1 MSEKFTWIPFY
12 EEMAQKLL
20 AFKDNRKELI
30 DLVYSLGPE
39 YTDYIYDEQIDENG
53 KIKKDEKGKK
63 LRQRVNDIDP
73 FSVMAMMSI
82 CWTP

>member
-1 MSEKFTWIPFY
+1 M
-12 EEMAQKLL
+12 
-20 AFKDNRKELI
+20 I

-73 FSVMAMMSI
+73 FSVTAMMSI